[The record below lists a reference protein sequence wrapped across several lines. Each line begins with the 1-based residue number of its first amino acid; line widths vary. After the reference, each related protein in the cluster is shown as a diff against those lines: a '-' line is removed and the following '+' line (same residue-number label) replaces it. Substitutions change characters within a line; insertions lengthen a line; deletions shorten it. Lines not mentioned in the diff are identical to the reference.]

1 MDSPELDGSSS
12 SPNVSLTVQSIT
24 YTEDQPEEWE
34 IILSDGSFFYIP
46 AAWGTEKGWTEGRLV
61 DGEEIKDL
69 RFQSREARC
78 RRKAA
83 ELLGRREQPRKRLG
97 EKLESRGFPGETVR
111 AVLDDLEDRG
121 WLSDERFAQEWLRNR
136 VRKGRE
142 GRLKLQALLVQR
154 GVDSGLAER
163 AVRETVT
170 EEAEAAFLERA
181 FEEAVRKYSGD
192 RERIVRY
199 LQRRGFRQSQVYR
212 ILDQRSREISGN
224 SC

>member
-12 SPNVSLTVQSIT
+12 SPNVSITVQSIT

-46 AAWGTEKGWTEGRLV
+46 AEWGAEKGWTEGRPV
-61 DGEEIKDL
+61 GDGEIKDL

-83 ELLGRREQPRKRLG
+83 ELLGRREHPRKRLV

-111 AVLDDLEDRG
+111 TVLDDLEDRG
-121 WLSDERFAQEWLRNR
+121 WLSDERFAREWLRHR
-136 VRKGRE
+136 IRKGRE
-142 GRLKLQALLVQR
+142 GRFRLRALLVQR

-163 AVRETVT
+163 IVREAVT
-170 EEAEAAFLERA
+170 EEEEAAFLERA
-181 FEEAVRKYSGD
+181 FEEAERKCSGD
-192 RERIVRY
+192 KERIVRY
-199 LQRRGFRQSQVYR
+199 LQRRGFQQGQIYS
-212 ILDQRSREISGN
+212 ILN
-224 SC
+224 